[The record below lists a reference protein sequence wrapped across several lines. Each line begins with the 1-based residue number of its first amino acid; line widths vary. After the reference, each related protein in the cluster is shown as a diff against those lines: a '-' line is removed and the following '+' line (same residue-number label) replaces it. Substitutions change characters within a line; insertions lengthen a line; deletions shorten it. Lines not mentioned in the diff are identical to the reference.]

1 MEPRTE
7 SGAVV
12 ILAFDGSMEM
22 SVALAR
28 DIFYA
33 GAVAR
38 RHQSLPGR
46 SEKRVLVAS
55 ETGEAVTTFNGSLLQ
70 PDCGIDEL
78 EAPELIIVSGIWDG
92 VETVVEKYRK
102 TVEWLRAQSEAGAR
116 IACLHTGTFLLAE
129 TGLLD
134 GKAATIYWRMV
145 DLFRK
150 RYPKV
155 ILQPEKNL
163 TVSENLYCSSGVF
176 SGFEMAM
183 YLIEKLW
190 GMHVASRVSRHFMMD
205 APKPSPEFQL
215 AMNAK
220 KQHGDRK
227 VKLAQE
233 WIENNFSSN
242 FLLEELA
249 DKLGLSLRSLRR
261 RFKEATGET
270 PMQYLQD
277 VRLETAKQ
285 LLTSDVL
292 SVDQVGYR
300 VGYDDRSYFSR
311 LFKQKTKLSPGEFR
325 KAAMMVGQ
333 DA

>member
-1 MEPRTE
+1 LQKHNR
-7 SGAVV
+7 SGTVA

-33 GAVAR
+33 GAVAL
-38 RHQSLPGR
+38 RHQGVPGQ

-55 ETGEAVTTFNGSLLQ
+55 ETGKPVTTFNGSLLQ
-70 PDCGIDEL
+70 PNCSIDEL
-78 EAPELIIVSGIWDG
+78 DQPELIIVSGIWDG

-102 TVEWLRAQSEAGAR
+102 TVDWLRGQAKGGAR
-116 IACLHTGTFLLAE
+116 IACLHTGTFLMAE

-134 GKAATIYWRMV
+134 GKSATIYWRMV
-145 DLFRK
+145 DLFRN
-150 RYPKV
+150 RYPRV

-163 TVSENLYCSSGVF
+163 TVAENLYCSSGVF

-190 GMHVASRVSRHFMMD
+190 GMHAASRVSRHFMMD
-205 APKPSPEFQL
+205 APKPSAEFEL
-215 AMNAK
+215 AMTAK
-220 KQHGDRK
+220 KQHDDKK

-249 DKLGLSLRSLRR
+249 DRLGLSLRSLRR

-285 LLTSDVL
+285 LLTSDIL

-311 LFKQKTKLSPGEFR
+311 LFKQKTKLSPGEYR
-325 KAAMMVGQ
+325 KAAFKDEQG
-333 DA
+333 A